1 MAKRTLAA
9 ATSAQPSR
17 SAVDLAEE
25 VTSASERPT
34 PAVVVRSKERASEAR
49 FTDRMSISLLKDE
62 RNALEDRARELQR
75 AGRRDLKPSRLAR
88 VAFKL
93 LQNTPDE
100 EVLRVAEEVP
110 NLEQLRVKCT

>member
-9 ATSAQPSR
+9 ATNAQPNR

-25 VTSASERPT
+25 ITSTPAGPT
-34 PAVVVRSKERASEAR
+34 PTAVVRSKDRASEAR

-62 RNALEDRARELQR
+62 RNTLEDRARDLQR

-88 VAFKL
+88 IAFKL
-93 LQNTPDE
+93 LMNTPDE
-100 EVLRVAEEVP
+100 EVLHLADEVP
-110 NLEQLRVKCT
+110 NLEQLRVK